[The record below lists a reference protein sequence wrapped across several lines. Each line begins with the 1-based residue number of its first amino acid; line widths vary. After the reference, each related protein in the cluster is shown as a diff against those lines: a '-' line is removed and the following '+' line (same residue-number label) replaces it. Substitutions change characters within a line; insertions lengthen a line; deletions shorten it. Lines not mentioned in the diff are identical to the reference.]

1 MLTTESMTAL
11 AADAAE
17 DAPRASITAAPRFWI
32 VSTNLP
38 LSHPWSEMTS
48 NTGRPAIRALAAS
61 GYCVVEWFPQT
72 PMFVTAATGTLAFF
86 AICVR
91 ARFSSRR
98 VLADQRPGGRSGPGL
113 HAKDALV
120 VQ

>member
-1 MLTTESMTAL
+1 MLTTEPMTAL

-17 DAPRASITAAPRFWI
+17 DAPRASITEAPRFWI

-61 GYCVVEWFPQT
+61 GYCVVEWLPQT
-72 PMFVTAATGTLAFF
+72 PTFVTAATGTFAFN

-98 VLADQRPGGRSGPGL
+98 VIANQRSAGSSG
-113 HAKDALV
+113 AFMRAM
-120 VQ
+120 